1 MSKDS
6 IKALQ
11 WQIELNSF
19 IIYRAQDVEYNVP
32 PEYLINFAIRD
43 KLTAP
48 ALKVL
53 QEDLLFFLFYT
64 NIGDKM
70 QLMAASEL

>member
-1 MSKDS
+1 MRN
-6 IKALQ
+6 KALA
-11 WQIELNSF
+11 IIFRSKSKLI

>member
-1 MSKDS
+1 MRNEGLAIISSSKS
-6 IKALQ
+6 KLI
-11 WQIELNSF
+11 